1 MPSALETLVKILKL
15 ERDQGGKNT
24 AVVGGL
30 SAYAAGWQPQARE
43 QARRARHHILIDEIV
58 DALTEYDRIASEDER
73 IDRINYL
80 LNRVTDR
87 QKAPPAYQKRLSEWE
102 KKLGSR
108 KERPPT
114 PKRGRSSHEHV
125 DRRTARQQRG
135 GQGRRFHA
143 YDSASYDEDFTRG
156 PSQSALDIPPL
167 PSLNRPPRQPRP
179 ALSLEEQLALY
190 RELEAPV
197 TELKGIGNTYS
208 EMLRQL
214 DIHNVRDLLYF
225 FPRDFVDYTRLTCIK
240 DLAAGQTANVIA
252 TVERASTAVAAGGRM
267 DLIVSVSDHTA
278 RMSVRFFSQPF
289 LSQKIKRGMHLLLRG
304 KVSDFLS
311 MANPEWEELDLDNL
325 RNIGIVPVYRLT
337 KGLRPRML
345 RRTMKVLTSEWE
357 NKIPD
362 PIPVSVL
369 ERGDLADL
377 GWALKQAHFP
387 DGDDHRCHAQ
397 RRLAFDHLLMLQLA
411 LLSRRRQWQ
420 SAPGTPLME
429 DEDVLRRFAAE
440 VFPFEMTAGQKKA
453 LQEIQQDLSRS
464 TPMNR
469 LIQGDVGSGKTAVAI
484 LAMAIAFSNHK
495 QSALMAPTGILAEQH
510 YRSLRATFAKM
521 SGPDKPVIALLTSA
535 LTAEE
540 REAVY
545 RDIAAG
551 EVDMVVG
558 THALI
563 QQGVEFSDLAL
574 AVIDEQ
580 QRFGVAQRSQ
590 LRGKGGNPHLLIM
603 TATPLPRTL
612 ALTYYADLDVSVIA
626 DKPAGRR
633 EIQTKVIDPAAR
645 ERLNGFVISQ
655 LEQGRQAF
663 FVHPLVEKSES
674 LETASAKEAYE
685 LLSQVYYQYR
695 VCLLHGRMNAAEKDA
710 LMAEFAAGEYDVMV
724 TTSMAEVGVD
734 VPNASVIVIDGA
746 NRFGL
751 TQLHQLRGRVGR
763 NEEQSYCFLL
773 PDSAVDIS
781 IDRIRACQAGDLD
794 RKALTIAEQRLSA
807 MEQSNDGFALAERDW
822 QLRGAG
828 ELLGT
833 RQSGHLDFDMLDPG
847 NAELIKEARFEA
859 RTLVEEDPDIKLPEH
874 QLLAAFVSQL
884 YPAKS
889 EMS

>member
-30 SAYAAGWQPQARE
+30 SAYAASWQPQARE

-58 DALTEYDRIASEDER
+58 DALTEYDRIDSEDER

-87 QKAPPAYQKRLSEWE
+87 RKAPPKYQQRLAEWE
-102 KKLGSR
+102 TKLGTG
-108 KERPPT
+108 KDRPPRQQ
-114 PKRGRSSHEHV
+114 RGRASHERA
-125 DRRTARQQRG
+125 DRRPARQQRG
-135 GQGRRFHA
+135 QERRFHA
-143 YDSASYDEDFTRG
+143 YDNASYDEDFTRG
-156 PSQSALDIPPL
+156 PSQSALDVPPL

-179 ALSLEEQLALY
+179 ALSLDEQLALY

-197 TELKGIGNTYS
+197 TEIKGIGRTYA
-208 EMLRQL
+208 ELLRQL
-214 DIHNVRDLLYF
+214 DIHNVRDLLYY
-225 FPRDFVDYTRLTCIK
+225 FPRGYVDYTRLTCIK
-240 DLAAGQTANVIA
+240 DLAKGQTANVIA

-267 DLIVSVSDHTA
+267 DLVVWVSDHTA
-278 RMSVRFFSQPF
+278 RMSLRFFNQPY
-289 LSQKIKRGMHLLLRG
+289 LSQKIKRGMQLLLRG
-304 KVSDFLS
+304 KVSDYGS
-311 MANPEWEELDLDNL
+311 MASPEWEELDLDNL
-325 RNIGIVPVYRLT
+325 RKIGIVPVYGMT

-357 NKIPD
+357 RKIPD
-362 PIPVSVL
+362 PMPVSVL
-369 ERGDLADL
+369 DRGDLADL

-420 SAPGTPLME
+420 SAPGTPLTE
-429 DEDVLRRFAAE
+429 DTDVLKRFAAE
-440 VFPFEMTAGQKKA
+440 VFPFELTAGQKQA
-453 LQEIQQDLSRS
+453 IQEIQQDLSRS

-495 QSALMAPTGILAEQH
+495 QSALMAPTSILAEQH
-510 YRSLRATFAKM
+510 YRSLRATFARM

-540 REAVY
+540 RESVY

-551 EVDMVVG
+551 AVDIVVG

-612 ALTYYADLDVSVIA
+612 ALTYYADLDVSIIA

-633 EIQTKVIDPAAR
+633 EILTKVIDPAAR
-645 ERLNGFVISQ
+645 ERLNGFVTSQ

-663 FVHPLVEKSES
+663 FVHPLVEKSDS
-674 LETASAKEAYE
+674 LETASAEEAYE
-685 LLSQVYYQYR
+685 KLSQVYYQYR
-695 VCLLHGRMNAAEKDA
+695 VCLLHGRMKAAEKDA
-710 LMAEFAAGEYDVMV
+710 LMAEFAAGDFDVMV
-724 TTSMAEVGVD
+724 TTSVAEVGVD

-751 TQLHQLRGRVGR
+751 SQLHQLRGRVGR
-763 NEEQSYCFLL
+763 DEQQSYCFLL
-773 PDSAVDIS
+773 ADSAADVS
-781 IDRIRACQAGDLD
+781 IDRIRACQAGELG
-794 RKALTIAEQRLSA
+794 REALTIAEQRLSA
-807 MEQSNDGFALAERDW
+807 MEESNDGFALAERDW
-822 QLRGAG
+822 ELRGPG

-833 RQSGHLDFDMLDPG
+833 RQSGHLDFDMLDPV
-847 NAELIKEARFEA
+847 NAELIKEAQFEA
-859 RTLVEEDPDIKLPEH
+859 RALVEEDPELELPEH

-884 YPAKS
+884 YPAES
-889 EMS
+889 EIS